1 MGFALGGAT
10 VAAGSIGAMTSAGKV
25 ALTLVEYGS
34 YVVIFVSWFELG
46 VDIKRN
52 LSRRIKLAVY
62 LTDIYNREMHQSQTE
77 KSQVNMSEIVMHFL
91 TPWFFHKKF
100 RIPGIPK
107 DHFLQEVFELFK
119 DDAKYGFPLLNME
132 TANTS
137 AQDSAQIAIDMNGI
151 RSSPSDKMLGLVCNG
166 MQSEVLYCETAA
178 ELTGNRDSICMSHCG
193 DTAIINVQMQL

>member
-1 MGFALGGAT
+1 MGLASGGAT
-10 VAAGSIGAMTSAGKV
+10 VAAGSIGAMTSAGRI
-25 ALTLVEYGS
+25 ALTLVTVGS
-34 YVVIFVSWFELG
+34 YVVNFAILVELV

-52 LSRRIKLAVY
+52 LSRRIKFAVY
-62 LTDIYNREMHQSQTE
+62 LIDIYNREMHQPQTE
-77 KSQVNMSEIVMHFL
+77 KSQVNMWGIVKHFM
-91 TPWFFHKKF
+91 TPWCFHKKF

-151 RSSPSDKMLGLVCNG
+151 RSSPSDKMLGVVCNG
-166 MQSEVLYCETAA
+166 MQSEVQYCEMAA
-178 ELTGNRDSICMSHCG
+178 ELTGNRDSICMSQCG